1 MNADA
6 FSEEFRDDNET
17 PLSRLGS
24 SKSLYALTGGE
35 MDAAAVR
42 TAVAAEFALAG
53 RTFESW
59 SADEANGDAAA
70 LFGDAAE
77 DARGHRDVADPD
89 FDAETDDPHEYPEYD
104 VLGDLTG
111 TVERVGGLYGRLV
124 VAHTRA
130 EQTVGFFVGDADP
143 ASSNDFRGIR
153 DDLADSLDG
162 ALDVLVEV
170 CDGDDDWSVARGAAD
185 AVVDA
190 AYEDYVTT
198 LEGMGVKPK
207 NVC

>member
-1 MNADA
+1 MDADA
-6 FSEEFRDDNET
+6 FSAEFWDDNET

-77 DARGHRDVADPD
+77 DAREHRDVADPD
-89 FDAETDDPHEYPEYD
+89 FDPETDDPHEYPEYD
-104 VLGDLTG
+104 VLADLTD

-153 DDLADSLDG
+153 DDLAERLDD
-162 ALDVLVEV
+162 ALDALGEV
-170 CDGDDDWSVARGAAD
+170 CDDDDDWSAARDAAD
-185 AVVDA
+185 RIVEV
-190 AYEDYVTT
+190 AYDDYVTT
-198 LEGMGVKPK
+198 LESMGVKPK

>member
-1 MNADA
+1 MDADA
-6 FSEEFRDDNET
+6 FSSEFRDDNET

-24 SKSLYALTGGE
+24 SKSLYALAGGE
-35 MDAAAVR
+35 MDAGPVR
-42 TAVAAEFALAG
+42 TAVAAEFALAA
-53 RTFESW
+53 RTFEAW

-70 LFGDAAE
+70 LFGGVAE
-77 DARGHRDVADPD
+77 DAREHRDTADPE

-104 VLGDLTG
+104 ALDGLTG

-143 ASSNDFRGIR
+143 TSARDFRGVR
-153 DDLADSLDG
+153 DDLDERLDD
-162 ALDVLVEV
+162 ALDALAEV
-170 CDGDDDWSVARGAAD
+170 CDDGDDWDAARDAAD

-190 AYEDYVTT
+190 AYDDYVAT
-198 LEGMGVKPK
+198 LESMGVKPK

>member
-1 MNADA
+1 MDADA
-6 FSEEFRDDNET
+6 FSSGFRDDNET

-35 MDAAAVR
+35 MDADAVR
-42 TAVAAEFALAG
+42 TAVAAEFARAG

-70 LFGDAAE
+70 LFGDVAE
-77 DARGHRDVADPD
+77 DARGHRDVADTE
-89 FDAETDDPHEYPEYD
+89 FDAEADDAHEYPEYD
-104 VLGDLTG
+104 VLAELSG

-143 ASSNDFRGIR
+143 ESSNDFREIR
-153 DDLADSLDG
+153 DDLAARLDD
-162 ALDVLVEV
+162 ALDVLAEV
-170 CDGDDDWSVARGAAD
+170 CDGTEDWSAARDAAD
-185 AVVDA
+185 AVVEDA
-190 AYEDYVTT
+190 YDDYVAT
-198 LEGMGVKPK
+198 LESMGVKPK